1 MSVAHTAASSS
12 SGSRHKCMKGT
23 MLLDATLRDFI
34 VRSPLWKYHV
44 ANSSLRWIVAKL
56 SHADGISPSLNNS
69 NNATTAHS
77 VMGSGEQQQRFITA
91 DSGRVDAHGNPL
103 GGGGA
108 SGEGAESL
116 ASYLASSALSGAKR
130 GRHGEAAEGDSTAA
144 QQHGYSSATSSD
156 DSSSSDDEAGDGIS
170 SGRNGGHGSRPNVY
184 VTNATEQF
192 MAELDGVDYTYAP
205 SAPSSAAAANAGGAS
220 AAAAKQQKEAEK
232 LARQQQKASAA
243 ASTMARKSN
252 ADLVAELYAA
262 PSTSAAGTEVD
273 KPVYKRPHVL
283 FMATFHE
290 TASAAAAMG
299 LSTGNVY
306 KTSELLSGAVR
317 LRPEL
322 FVCLLLRALQLGPEL
337 HSLHIVEMV
346 EQTNSPNTITVPS
359 SASGEQ
365 PTKTVIHNLN
375 GSKYLRVFGL
385 FLARMLLA
393 YRGET
398 LLLRRCYEA
407 SKTDFRRVRVMRHRP
422 KKEEGSAGADGAS
435 AAAAAFAAGGDE
447 ENPVAVMR
455 VDEVAH
461 ALMTSDRWDRIAFP
475 VCKAL

>member
-12 SGSRHKCMKGT
+12 SGSRHKSMKGT

-91 DSGRVDAHGNPL
+91 DSGRVDSHGNPL

-130 GRHGEAAEGDSTAA
+130 GRQGGGEEGDSTAA
-144 QQHGYSSATSSD
+144 PQQGYSSATSSD
-156 DSSSSDDEAGDGIS
+156 DSSSSDDDGNS
-170 SGRNGGHGSRPNVY
+170 SGGRNGGHGSRPNVY

-220 AAAAKQQKEAEK
+220 AAAAAAKQQKDAEK
-232 LARQQQKASAA
+232 RARQQQKASAA
-243 ASTMARKSN
+243 ASTLARKSN

-365 PTKTVIHNLN
+365 PTKTVVHNLN

-393 YRGET
+393 YREET

-407 SKTDFRRVRVMRHRP
+407 AKTDFRRVRVMRHRP
-422 KKEEGSAGADGAS
+422 KKEEGSAGADRAS
-435 AAAAAFAAGGDE
+435 AAAAFAAGGDE

-475 VCKAL
+475 ACKAL